1 MMNKHKLA
9 IKKTDLQAHTD
20 YELECLV
27 KQQPFFLDCTLEKS
41 SDEIL
46 FEFDITNTQPLANA
60 KTYPLVY
67 RYHILLSLRSLL
79 KFSFLYDISLDP
91 KYLYINSSF
100 QILIMKR
107 DISSVYYV
115 MNVNQLK
122 ALIGYLLQE
131 KYTYEDY
138 YFGGI
143 DLLKKNV
150 LTKPFYELE
159 TIDEIMDLL
168 EERLRKEEESEAS
181 MISLTQSKWKKM
193 RIVNGGVKVLCLI
206 FMVLFVYFGIYQLY
220 HEMLFNQAS
229 QAYIQQDYSKVIET
243 LENMKTKSMNMQV
256 LSLLSESYVKSEPL
270 SQEQKNNILS
280 TISIRSDQKI
290 LEYWICI
297 GRNDATGAIDYAH
310 QLNNVEYL
318 AYAYMKKQEVVESDT
333 SLSVKDKQTQ
343 LDEIESQ
350 LKKLEVNE

>member
-1 MMNKHKLA
+1 MMNKQKLV

-27 KQQPFFLDCTLEKS
+27 KPQPFFLDCTLEKS

-46 FEFDITNTQPLANA
+46 FEFDTTNTQPLTNA
-60 KTYPLVY
+60 KTYPMVY

-79 KFSFLYDISLDP
+79 NFSFLYDISLDP
-91 KYLYINSSF
+91 KYLYVNSSF
-100 QILIMKR
+100 QIMIMKR
-107 DISSVYYV
+107 DISRMYYE
-115 MNVNQLK
+115 MDVNQLK
-122 ALIGYLLQE
+122 ALIGYFLQE

-138 YFGGI
+138 DLGGM

-150 LTKPFYELE
+150 LTKAFYELD

-168 EERLRKEEESEAS
+168 EKRLKEAETNEAN
-181 MISLTQSKWKKM
+181 MISLTQSKWKKL
-193 RIVNGGVKVLCLI
+193 RIVNGGIKGLCLI
-206 FMVLFVYFGIYQLY
+206 LTILFVYFGVYRLY
-220 HEMLFNQAS
+220 HETLFNQAS

-243 LENMKTKSMNMQV
+243 LENMKTKSMNMQI

-280 TISIRSDQKI
+280 TISIHSDQRI
-290 LEYWICI
+290 LEYWVCI

-318 AYAYMKKQEVVESDT
+318 AYAYMKKQELIESDT

-350 LKKLEVNE
+350 LKKLEVSE